1 MIQKNLKEKFLNLI
15 NKHYKMLLNKDK
27 VLLIKILMVIN
38 SNLIQKEK
46 KFKKFVIQ
54 SSKKEWVK
62 EDMVMTKRIV
72 TILMMIFDV

>member
-38 SNLIQKEK
+38 NNLIQKEK